1 MAVPAT
7 IAEMA
12 DALPVLVEKTGAEY
26 GLNVRV
32 NQYEL
37 ENWIETQGASGSEFG
52 NNKNGHEGY
61 MTELSCVSNGT
72 LDKFLTEWEKVVNSG
87 AYKPSK
93 DSINEEF
100 AAGMHAMV
108 IMTSSRIPTISE
120 LVGDL
125 SLIHI
130 WNRILKVLLSLQSLL
145 SLVQ

>member
-1 MAVPAT
+1 MPWTTSALLLYYNQDYLDQAGVAVPAT

-72 LDKFLTEWEKVVNSG
+72 LDQVFNG
-87 AYKPSK
+87 
-93 DSINEEF
+93 
-100 AAGMHAMV
+100 
-108 IMTSSRIPTISE
+108 
-120 LVGDL
+120 VGKGCKQ
-125 SLIHI
+125 
-130 WNRILKVLLSLQSLL
+130 RRLQAI
-145 SLVQ
+145 